1 METNA
6 PGPAASAVDTHC
18 HLFLMEGDTAQIVR
32 AARVAG
38 VGRLV
43 LTHIW
48 PTNDRRLVVEGA
60 EAAFDGPVTVAHEGM
75 RVTL

>member
-1 METNA
+1 MANPRQVERDSSESMHET
-6 PGPAASAVDTHC
+6 TR
-18 HLFLMEGDTAQIVR
+18 R
-32 AARVAG
+32 AAEQASQAG

-60 EAAFDGPVTVAHEGM
+60 EAAFDGPVTVAHEGL